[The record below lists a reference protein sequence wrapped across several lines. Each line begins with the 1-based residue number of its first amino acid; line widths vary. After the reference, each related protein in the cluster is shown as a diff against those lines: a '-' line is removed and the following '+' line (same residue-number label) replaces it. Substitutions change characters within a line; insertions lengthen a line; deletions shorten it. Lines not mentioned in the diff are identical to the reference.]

1 MGGAGVCPDEALP
14 FIKALLLIE
23 NLEIEGV
30 FTHFNS
36 SEEKDKSF
44 TYEQNKNLKKSSNNL
59 KMKKSVSL

>member
-1 MGGAGVCPDEALP
+1 MGGAGICPDNALS

-23 NLEIEGV
+23 NLKIEGV

-44 TYEQNKNLKKSSNNL
+44 TYKQNKRFKEVIKQLE
-59 KMKKSVSL
+59 MKRSLSL